1 MLSPEASGEAIVTAP
16 QPLVFAHLSDPH
28 LSDLAGIGF
37 RSLLSKRILGYLSW
51 RQRRRFEH
59 LTLVLDALR
68 VDLQTGHLDQ
78 ILITGDLTHLG
89 LPHEFRQVRQWL
101 DFLNHPAVAVVP
113 GNHDS
118 YVPTP
123 WAATYRL
130 WQPYFGR
137 DGDDHS
143 LSHLDDVF
151 PTLTVRGQVAFIGIS
166 TARPMAPFIAA
177 GKVGSQQL
185 AKLASLLQDCGE
197 KGLFRV
203 VFLHHPPLPGHE
215 KWRKA
220 LWDGD
225 AFLQVIESRGA
236 ELVLHGHSHK
246 ASCRHMTSAGRQIP
260 VLGVSSASALG
271 AHGHPSLY
279 NRISVAEAHGGWLLD
294 VESREYCD
302 GGKGF
307 APCGNLSLN
316 IPR

>member
-1 MLSPEASGEAIVTAP
+1 MTAP

-37 RSLLSKRILGYLSW
+37 SSLLSKRILGYLSW

-59 LTLVLDALR
+59 LTRVLDTLR
-68 VDLQTGHLDQ
+68 MDLQSGDLDQ

-101 DFLNHPAVAVVP
+101 DSLNHPAVAVVP

-123 WAATYRL
+123 WATTYRL

-143 LSHLDDVF
+143 LSSLDEVF

-185 AKLASLLQDCGE
+185 EKLAKLLKDCGE
-197 KGLFRV
+197 KDLFRV

-220 LWDGD
+220 LWDGN

-246 ASCRHMTSAGRQIP
+246 ASVHQMTSAGREIP
-260 VLGVSSASALG
+260 VIGVSSASALG
-271 AHGHPSLY
+271 GHGHPALY
-279 NRISVAEAHGGWLLD
+279 NHFCVGEGALGWQLD
-294 VESREYCD
+294 MESRLYGE
-302 GGKGF
+302 GENQF
-307 APCGNLSLN
+307 SPSFSQSFHIA
-316 IPR
+316 R